1 MPPPAKKRK
10 LAEKPSVHPPPF
22 APQALRVLG
31 KISKPHSDRANVRK
45 DLHSRPKDVK
55 SNSVSISLGKR
66 GIGSL
71 QEDIVKHASAQS
83 CSQDNEHNE
92 QQQSSPSHVPRSPL
106 LCRPLFSSRFSTP
119 KRKGIQRSNI
129 ETPTKGARSGLESLA
144 LAAISP
150 SNISSSPLSQSPVT
164 APSLPPNVQSADS
177 THVPNEHP
185 ALPDELQD
193 LMALHSAFLTVL
205 SIHYAHSGSL
215 TPADL
220 RILKPNVERAWRK
233 RKVSTNDVR
242 RILAIP
248 QPLELNSKYGDL
260 PSYKSPLFLLD
271 YGHGKFCIE
280 IEVTSPHHRMK
291 RQLVDEEALNDL
303 FAYNLQKKWE
313 IFKFENAESTSVS
326 PTAFISKLPLF
337 PITICASKIK
347 ISPLLAKGQRRLDDL
362 KAGAIKAQCLTAK
375 PLVPSSSE
383 SRNSPKTTTAT
394 ARSDDLLSRI
404 LAKQQRQSTLIPP
417 PSPEVQHLKSALQRL
432 EEIIPVLDILITS
445 ASRTASLKLSDSTR
459 SDDMESL
466 TPQGT
471 CSFTMATLV
480 QHMQMSL
487 RNPIS
492 KEDAARC
499 VRLLAAEVA
508 PGWVSVREVGRLVG
522 VTIRRGGGLGR
533 EKISQRVKELL
544 GKI

>member
-10 LAEKPSVHPPPF
+10 LAEKPSVHLPSF
-22 APQALRVLG
+22 APQALRVLD
-31 KISKPHSDRANVRK
+31 KISKPHSDRGNVRK
-45 DLHSRPKDVK
+45 DLHSRPKDVN

-71 QEDIVKHASAQS
+71 QEDIVKHTSAQS

-92 QQQSSPSHVPRSPL
+92 QQQSGSSHETRSPL

-150 SNISSSPLSQSPVT
+150 SNISSPPLPQSPATALSSPLH
-164 APSLPPNVQSADS
+164 VQSADLP
-177 THVPNEHP
+177 HVLNEHP

-205 SIHYAHSGSL
+205 SIHCAHSGSL

-248 QPLELNSKYGDL
+248 HPLELNSKDGDL
-260 PSYKSPLFLLD
+260 PSYKSPIFLSD
-271 YGHGKFCIE
+271 YGHGKICIE
-280 IEVTSPHHRMK
+280 IEVTSPHHSMK
-291 RQLVDEEALNDL
+291 RQLINEEALNDL

-313 IFKFENAESTSVS
+313 IFKFANAESTSAS

-337 PITICASKIK
+337 PITVCASKTK

-362 KAGAIKAQCLTAK
+362 KAGAIKAQGLTAK
-375 PLVPSSSE
+375 PLAPSSSE
-383 SRNSPKTTTAT
+383 SRNSPQTTTAT

-417 PSPEVQHLKSALQRL
+417 PSPEVRHLKSALQRL
-432 EEIIPVLDILITS
+432 EEIVPVLDILITS
-445 ASRTASLKLSDSTR
+445 ASRTASLKLSDPSR
-459 SDDMESL
+459 SDEMESL

-522 VTIRRGGGLGR
+522 VTIRRGGLGR
-533 EKISQRVKELL
+533 EKILQRVKELL